1 MKEDTE
7 KNRNTFSRMSER
19 KEKEI
24 KKLVSYVVIKNV
36 LKQRGKQQGPLLT
49 EARLYQPPLLSL
61 S

>member
-1 MKEDTE
+1 
-7 KNRNTFSRMSER
+7 MSER

-24 KKLVSYVVIKNV
+24 KKLVSYVVIKYV